1 MVEER
6 PGEDYGKEVPRRT
19 VKEFDTDD
27 QPRERA
33 LKLGVGALSVADLWA
48 IVLRT
53 GTPGKPI
60 TELCRDLMRVNDG
73 SLRRLERRD
82 LKELTAMKGIG
93 ITKAVQIQAVME
105 LMRRYSAEE
114 AADNPTVT
122 RSADIFAIMR
132 PKIGNLPH
140 EEIWALLMNR
150 RNEVLTLYRVSEG
163 GAAATVF
170 DVKKL
175 LKAALLEGCCSVAL
189 CHNHPSGTLRPSP
202 QDDDMTRRCKEA
214 CKATDLRLIDHLII
228 TSSSYYSYS
237 DEGRL

>member
-6 PGEDYGKEVPRRT
+6 PDEEYKAEAPRRT

-33 LKLGVGALSVADLWA
+33 LKHGIGALSAADLWA

-53 GTPGKPI
+53 GLPGKPI
-60 TELCRDLMRVNDG
+60 TELCRDLMRANDG
-73 SLRRLERRD
+73 SLRRLERRA
-82 LKELTAMKGIG
+82 LKELTSIKGIG
-93 ITKAVQIQAVME
+93 TTKAVQIQAVME
-105 LMRRYSAEE
+105 LIRRYIAEE
-114 AADNPTVT
+114 ASDNPIVT
-122 RSADIFAIMR
+122 KSADIFSIMR
-132 PKIGNLPH
+132 PKIGNLPY

-163 GAAATVF
+163 GSASTVF

-175 LKAALLEGCCSVAL
+175 LKAALLEGCCSIAL
-189 CHNHPSGTLRPSP
+189 CHNHPSGTLRPSA
-202 QDDDMTRRCKEA
+202 QDDGMTQRCREA
-214 CKATDLRLIDHLII
+214 CQATDIRLIDHLII
-228 TSSSYYSYS
+228 TSDSYFSYS

>member
-6 PGEDYGKEVPRRT
+6 PGETYGNEAPKRT
-19 VKEFDTDD
+19 VKEFDSDD

-53 GTPGKPI
+53 GTPGNPV
-60 TELCRDLMRVNDG
+60 TELCRDLMRANDG

-82 LKELTAMKGIG
+82 LKELTSIKGIG
-93 ITKAVQIQAVME
+93 TTKAVQIQAVME

-114 AADNPTVT
+114 ASDNPTV
-122 RSADIFAIMR
+122 RSSADIFAIMR
-132 PKIGNLPH
+132 HKIGNLPH

-150 RNEVLTLYRVSEG
+150 RNEVLTLYRISEG
-163 GAAATVF
+163 GVASTVF

-175 LKAALLEGCCSVAL
+175 LKAALLEGCSSVAL
-189 CHNHPSGTLRPSP
+189 CHNHPSGALRPS
-202 QDDDMTRRCKEA
+202 QSDDAMTKRCKEA
-214 CKATDLRLIDHLII
+214 CEATDLRLIDHLIV
-228 TSSSYYSYS
+228 TSSSFYSYS

>member
-6 PGEDYGKEVPRRT
+6 PGEDYRQETPRRT

-60 TELCRDLMRVNDG
+60 TELCRELMRANDG
-73 SLRRLERRD
+73 SLRRLERRN
-82 LKELTAMKGIG
+82 LKELTAIKGIG
-93 ITKAVQIQAVME
+93 TTKAIQIQAVME

-122 RSADIFAIMR
+122 KSADIFAIMR
-132 PKIGNLPH
+132 HKIGNLPH

-163 GAAATVF
+163 GTASTVF

-175 LKAALLEGCCSVAL
+175 LKKALLEGCSSIAL
-189 CHNHPSGTLRPSP
+189 CHNHPSGALRPSQ
-202 QDDDMTRRCKEA
+202 QDDAMTQRCKEA
-214 CKATDLRLIDHLII
+214 CQSLDIKLIDHLVI
-228 TSSSYYSYS
+228 TSSSYYSYC

>member
-6 PGEDYGKEVPRRT
+6 PEEAYRTEMPRRT
-19 VKEFDTDD
+19 VKDFDTDD

-60 TELCRDLMRVNDG
+60 TELCRDLMRANDG

-93 ITKAVQIQAVME
+93 TTKAVQIQAVME
-105 LMRRYSAEE
+105 LMRRYSAEK

-122 RSADIFAIMR
+122 CSADIYAIMR

-150 RNEVLTLYRVSEG
+150 RNEVITLYRVSEG
-163 GAAATVF
+163 GTASTVF

-175 LKAALLEGCCSVAL
+175 LKAALLEGCSSVAI
-189 CHNHPSGTLRPSP
+189 CHNHPSGTLRPSQ
-202 QDDDMTRRCKEA
+202 QDDTMTQRCKEA
-214 CKATDLRLIDHLII
+214 CQATDLRLIDHLII
-228 TSSSYYSYS
+228 TAESYFSYS
-237 DEGRL
+237 DDGRL